1 MNQTVNMTKHA
12 GHELKVDQLRIGGA
26 YVLHKPTWGHSY
38 LMRCAA
44 ITKRGAVGFY
54 SVTPAFTT
62 VLTRRLDGT
71 LADGAGA
78 QVHVYEYLG
87 EDDQPPEGQ
96 AA

>member
-1 MNQTVNMTKHA
+1 MTKTEV
-12 GHELKVDQLRIGGA
+12 GRELTADELRIGRA
-26 YVLHKPTWGHSY
+26 YLLHK
-38 LMRCAA
+38 A

-54 SVTPAFTT
+54 SVTPGFTT

-87 EDDQPPEGQ
+87 DDDQPPEGQ